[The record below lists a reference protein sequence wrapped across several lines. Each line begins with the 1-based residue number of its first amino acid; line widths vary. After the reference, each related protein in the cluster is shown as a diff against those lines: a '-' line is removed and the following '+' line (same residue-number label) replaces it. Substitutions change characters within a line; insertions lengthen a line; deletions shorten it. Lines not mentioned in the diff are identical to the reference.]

1 MNRHVTAATPGSIG
15 RNIALQLLSGNYS
28 GMPVVDAVHTV
39 IGVETEF
46 DLLKA
51 VREGIDL
58 GATTAEDIMERR
70 PICIEEDDPIE
81 TVVEKMTTH
90 GVVRVPAV
98 QSGKLVGVV
107 SRVDLL
113 RCLVEPE
120 FVTVL
125 SRE

>member
-1 MNRHVTAATPGSIG
+1 MKVQDVMNRHVTAATPGSIG

-58 GATTAEDIMERR
+58 GAITAEDIMERR
-70 PICIEEDDPIE
+70 P
-81 TVVEKMTTH
+81 TASKKTTQL
-90 GVVRVPAV
+90 R
-98 QSGKLVGVV
+98 
-107 SRVDLL
+107 RLL
-113 RCLVEPE
+113 R
-120 FVTVL
+120 
-125 SRE
+125 R